1 MKQPNLGYADVKL
14 DFACMHPAGSACRV
28 SLCVYYD
35 LCALHLY
42 LCSPTDGAARIYL
55 IYLFAPAR
63 APFQLVWV
71 QFFLTTIPEREK
83 KTFE

>member
-35 LCALHLY
+35 LCVFFPNEIVLIENKEHFKELGLNPGLPVSQENALI
-42 LCSPTDGAARIYL
+42 T
-55 IYLFAPAR
+55 
-63 APFQLVWV
+63 
-71 QFFLTTIPEREK
+71 
-83 KTFE
+83 

>member
-35 LCALHLY
+35 LCGLNTLETFGSY
-42 LCSPTDGAARIYL
+42 VVRSVGRMIIFRKKLVGLKNVCLTFYWITLGNQIKPTN
-55 IYLFAPAR
+55 
-63 APFQLVWV
+63 
-71 QFFLTTIPEREK
+71 
-83 KTFE
+83 